1 MLVSIALTAATV
13 HGVHLHKTSRRN
25 GQRPETKR
33 SPDKYNINIRLVK
46 LKEKKQIQKWLAT

>member
-46 LKEKKQIQKWLAT
+46 LKEKKQIQK